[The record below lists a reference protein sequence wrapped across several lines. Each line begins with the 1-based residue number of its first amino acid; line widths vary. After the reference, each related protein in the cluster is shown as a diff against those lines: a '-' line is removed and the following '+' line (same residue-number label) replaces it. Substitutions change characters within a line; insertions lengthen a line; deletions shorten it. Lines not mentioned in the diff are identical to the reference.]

1 MGKLVLRFVGRMLSE
16 DSITASYSKEWAHA
30 MKVLEKTSDLEKIKK
45 GCVLTV
51 GNFDGVHLGHRE
63 ILTAAKQTAAQRRA
77 ELVVMTF
84 EPHPLAILHP
94 QKAPGILTPLAF
106 KKYLL
111 AEFGVDCLFVSE
123 STPELLSL
131 SPRDF
136 VQRFLVENIQ
146 PAVVVEGE
154 SFNFGSGRTGGV
166 QTLQKL
172 GAEKGFE
179 VSIVQAKEVKLS
191 TGKTL
196 TISSTIIRD
205 LLASG
210 GAADAALT
218 LGRAYRLIG
227 QVVAGKGKGT
237 QLGFPT
243 LNMQPPQQLIPAE
256 GVYAGLVEIGDNFQ
270 QVCSAK
276 EKIPAVFSIGRSQT
290 FGGDSPLAVE
300 AHILTGDV
308 GDLHGEWLAMDFVER
323 LRDQQK
329 FETDA
334 DLSAQIAKDCKKA
347 REILTTE
354 GIRQ

>member
-1 MGKLVLRFVGRMLSE
+1 
-16 DSITASYSKEWAHA
+16 
-30 MKVLEKTSDLEKIKK
+30 MKVLETISDLEKIKK

-63 ILTAAKQTAAQRRA
+63 ILTAAKQTAPQRRS

-94 QKAPGILTPLAF
+94 QKAPGILTPLAL

-111 AEFGVDCLFVSE
+111 AEFHVDWLFVSE
-123 STPELLSL
+123 STRQLLSL

-146 PAVVVEGE
+146 PGVVVEGE

-166 QTLQKL
+166 HTLQKL
-172 GAEKGFE
+172 GTEKGFE

-191 TGKTL
+191 TGKTI

-210 GAADAALT
+210 SVADAALT

-227 QVVAGKGKGT
+227 QVVAGKGRGK

-243 LNMQPPQQLIPAE
+243 VNMQPLHQLIPAE
-256 GVYAGLVEIGDNFQ
+256 GVYAGFVKIGGDLD
-270 QVCSAK
+270 QVCESK
-276 EKIPAVFSIGRSQT
+276 EKIPAVFSIGRSET
-290 FGGDSPLAVE
+290 FGSDSPLVVE
-300 AHILTGDV
+300 AHILTGNV
-308 GDLHGEWLAMDFVER
+308 GDLHGKWLAMDFIKR
-323 LRDQQK
+323 IRSQQK
-329 FETDA
+329 FETETE
-334 DLSAQIAKDCKKA
+334 LSAQIARDCKKA
-347 REILTTE
+347 KEILTSSS
-354 GIRQ
+354 Q